1 MTRRPVPTGNRVSA
15 MSASLVRRL
24 LAEFVGTGLLVLF
37 GAGSVVAA
45 LTMNGGRLAYGGLGI
60 IALAFGLVVA
70 LVIYAI
76 GTTSGAHINPAV
88 TVALAATRRF
98 RWAEVG
104 PYVVAQLLGAFVG
117 ALLIVAYV
125 GSRATDF
132 GSVGLTALGPGVNGL
147 QGIVAEALGTF
158 LLVFT
163 IMAVAVDKRAPA
175 GWAGFLIG
183 LAVASEIMLIAPFT
197 GGSVN
202 PARSFGPYL
211 VNQLFGGSTP
221 WSEFYVYI
229 VGPLVGGV
237 AGALCYEA
245 VARPAAAVPPVGAPV
260 EEGLPASETPGE
272 PSAEPDLAPEVPAQ
286 SRREAPTRSQTKT

>member
-1 MTRRPVPTGNRVSA
+1 
-15 MSASLVRRL
+15 MSASLLRRL
-24 LAEFVGTGLLVLF
+24 VAEFVGTGLLVLF

-45 LTMNGGRLAYGGLGI
+45 LEINRGRLDYAGLGI
-60 IALAFGLVVA
+60 ISLAFGLVVA
-70 LVIYAI
+70 LVIYTV

-88 TVALAATRRF
+88 TVALATARRF
-98 RWAEVG
+98 RWAEVA
-104 PYVVAQLLGAFVG
+104 PYVLAQLLGAFVG
-117 ALLIVAYV
+117 GLLIVAYV
-125 GSRATDF
+125 GSRATDL
-132 GSVGLTALGPGVNGL
+132 GSVGLTSLGPGVNGL

-163 IMAVAVDKRAPA
+163 IMAVAVDQRAPS

-183 LAVASEIMLIAPFT
+183 LAVATEIMLIGPFT

-202 PARSFGPYL
+202 PARSFGPYA
-211 VNQLFGGSTP
+211 VNQLFGGSSP

-245 VARPAAAVPPVGAPV
+245 VARPSAAVPPVGAPV
-260 EEGLPASETPGE
+260 EEGLPAAETAGA
-272 PSAEPDLAPEVPAQ
+272 STAESGRAPDVPAQ
-286 SRREAPTRSQTKT
+286 SRREAPSRSQSKT

>member
-1 MTRRPVPTGNRVSA
+1 
-15 MSASLVRRL
+15 MSASLLRRL

-45 LTMNGGRLAYGGLGI
+45 LTINGGRLDYAGLGI

-70 LVIYAI
+70 LAIYAV

-88 TVALAATRRF
+88 TVALAAARRF
-98 RWAEVG
+98 SWAEVA
-104 PYVVAQLLGAFVG
+104 PYVVAQLLGAFTG
-117 ALLIVAYV
+117 AMLIVAYV
-125 GSRATDF
+125 GNRATDL
-132 GSVGLTALGPGVNGL
+132 GSIGLTALGPGVNGL

-163 IMAVAVDKRAPA
+163 IMAVAVDERAPA

-183 LAVASEIMLIAPFT
+183 LAVATEIMLIGPFT

-245 VARPAAAVPPVGAPV
+245 LVRPGAAVVGGAPV
-260 EEGLPASETPGE
+260 EGGAPAAEAPAAT
-272 PSAEPDLAPEVPAQ
+272 SAEPAAAPEVPAQ
-286 SRREAPTRSQTKT
+286 SRREAPSRSETKT

>member
-1 MTRRPVPTGNRVSA
+1 
-15 MSASLVRRL
+15 MSTSLPRRL
-24 LAEFVGTGLLVLF
+24 LAEFVGTCLLVLF

-45 LTMNGGRLAYGGLGI
+45 LNVGQGRLDYAGLGI
-60 IALAFGLVVA
+60 VALAFGFVVA
-70 LVIYAI
+70 LVIYAF
-76 GTTSGAHINPAV
+76 GTTSGSHINPAV
-88 TVALAATRRF
+88 TVALATARRF
-98 RWAEVG
+98 RWAEVA
-104 PYVVAQLLGAFVG
+104 PYVVAQLLGASVG

-132 GSVGLTALGPGVNGL
+132 GGLGLTALGDGVNGL

-158 LLVFT
+158 LLVFV
-163 IMAVAVDKRAPA
+163 IMAVAVDERAPS

-183 LAVASEIMLIAPFT
+183 LAVATEIMLIGPFT

-221 WSEFYVYI
+221 WSDFYVYI
-229 VGPLVGGV
+229 VGPLLGGV

-245 VARPAAAVPPVGAPV
+245 LARPGAAVPPVSAPA
-260 EEGLPASETPGE
+260 EAGTPTADTAASS
-272 PSAEPDLAPEVPAQ
+272 PSEPDQRPQVPAQ
-286 SRREAPTRSQTKT
+286 ERREAPTRSRTST

>member
-1 MTRRPVPTGNRVSA
+1 

-45 LTMNGGRLAYGGLGI
+45 LNINGGRLDYAGLGI

-70 LVIYAI
+70 LAIYAV

-88 TVALAATRRF
+88 TVALAAARRF
-98 RWAEVG
+98 RWAEVA
-104 PYVVAQLLGAFVG
+104 PYVVAQLLGAFAG

-125 GSRATDF
+125 GSRATDL

-147 QGIVAEALGTF
+147 QGVVAEALGTF

-163 IMAVAVDKRAPA
+163 IMAVAVDERAPA

-183 LAVASEIMLIAPFT
+183 LAVAAEIMLIGPFT

-237 AGALCYEA
+237 AGALCYE
-245 VARPAAAVPPVGAPV
+245 VLVRPGAAVVGGAPV
-260 EEGLPASETPGE
+260 EAGLPAAATPGAPSEE
-272 PSAEPDLAPEVPAQ
+272 PGRAPEVPTQ
-286 SRREAPTRSQTKT
+286 SRREAPSRSETKT

>member
-1 MTRRPVPTGNRVSA
+1 
-15 MSASLVRRL
+15 MSASLLRRL
-24 LAEFVGTGLLVLF
+24 IAEFVGTGLLVLF

-45 LTMNGGRLAYGGLGI
+45 LALNGGRLAYAGLGI

-70 LVIYAI
+70 LVIYAV

-88 TVALAATRRF
+88 TVGLAATRRF
-98 RWAEVG
+98 RWAEVA
-104 PYVVAQLLGAFVG
+104 PYVAAQLLGAAVG

-183 LAVASEIMLIAPFT
+183 LAVAAEIMLIGPFT

-221 WSEFYVYI
+221 WAEFYVYI
-229 VGPLVGGV
+229 VGPLLGGA
-237 AGALCYEA
+237 AGALAYDLL
-245 VARPAAAVPPVGAPV
+245 ARPGAAVVGGAPV
-260 EEGLPASETPGE
+260 EQGTPGAETPSETAAATGQ
-272 PSAEPDLAPEVPAQ
+272 SAEVPTQ
-286 SRREAPTRSQTKT
+286 SRREAPSRSETKT

>member
-1 MTRRPVPTGNRVSA
+1 
-15 MSASLVRRL
+15 MSASLPRRL

-70 LVIYAI
+70 LVIYAV

-88 TVALAATRRF
+88 TVALAAARRF
-98 RWAEVG
+98 RWIEVG
-104 PYVVAQLLGAFVG
+104 PYVVAQLLGAVVG

-132 GSVGLTALGPGVNGL
+132 GSVGLTALGEDVNGL

-183 LAVASEIMLIAPFT
+183 LAVATEIMLIGPFT

-202 PARSFGPYL
+202 PARSFGPYV

-237 AGALCYEA
+237 AGALGYELL
-245 VARPAAAVPPVGAPV
+245 ARPGVAVVGGAPV
-260 EEGLPASETPGE
+260 EAGLPAAE
-272 PSAEPDLAPEVPAQ
+272 PSAATEGEPGRPAEVPTQ
-286 SRREAPTRSQTKT
+286 SRREAPSRSETKT

>member
-1 MTRRPVPTGNRVSA
+1 MD
-15 MSASLVRRL
+15 
-24 LAEFVGTGLLVLF
+24 LF

-45 LTMNGGRLAYGGLGI
+45 LTINGGRLDYAGLGI

-70 LVIYAI
+70 LAIYAV

-88 TVALAATRRF
+88 TVALAAARRF
-98 RWAEVG
+98 SWAEVA
-104 PYVVAQLLGAFVG
+104 PYVVAQLLGAFTG
-117 ALLIVAYV
+117 AMLIVAYV
-125 GSRATDF
+125 GSRATGL

-163 IMAVAVDKRAPA
+163 IMAVAVDERAPA

-183 LAVASEIMLIAPFT
+183 LAVATEIMLIGPFT

-237 AGALCYEA
+237 AGALCYDVLVRPGVA
-245 VARPAAAVPPVGAPV
+245 VVGGAPV
-260 EEGLPASETPGE
+260 EAGMPAEA
-272 PSAEPDLAPEVPAQ
+272 SAPTAAEAGPAPEVPAQ
-286 SRREAPTRSQTKT
+286 SRREAPSRSDTKT

>member
-1 MTRRPVPTGNRVSA
+1 
-15 MSASLVRRL
+15 MSASLLRRL
-24 LAEFVGTGLLVLF
+24 FAEFVGTGLLVLF

-45 LTMNGGRLAYGGLGI
+45 LTLNGGRLDYAGLGI

-70 LVIYAI
+70 LAIYAV

-88 TVALAATRRF
+88 TVALAASRRF
-98 RWAEVG
+98 RWAEVA

-117 ALLIVAYV
+117 ALLIVAYA
-125 GSRATDF
+125 GTRATDF
-132 GSVGLTALGPGVNGL
+132 GSVGLTSLGTGVNGL

-163 IMAVAVDKRAPA
+163 IMAVAVDERAPA

-183 LAVASEIMLIAPFT
+183 LAVATEIMLIGPFT

-237 AGALCYEA
+237 AGALCYDVLVRPGVA
-245 VARPAAAVPPVGAPV
+245 VVGGAPV
-260 EEGLPASETPGE
+260 EAGMPAEA
-272 PSAEPDLAPEVPAQ
+272 SAPTAAEAGPAPEVPAQ
-286 SRREAPTRSQTKT
+286 SRREAPSRSQTKT

>member
-1 MTRRPVPTGNRVSA
+1 
-15 MSASLVRRL
+15 MSASLLRRL

-45 LTMNGGRLAYGGLGI
+45 LTINAGRLDYAGLGI

-70 LVIYAI
+70 LAIYAV

-88 TVALAATRRF
+88 TVALAAARRF
-98 RWAEVG
+98 SWAEVA
-104 PYVVAQLLGAFVG
+104 PYVVAQLLGAFAG

-125 GSRATDF
+125 GSRATDL
-132 GSVGLTALGPGVNGL
+132 GSVGLTSLGVGVNGL

-163 IMAVAVDKRAPA
+163 IMAVAVDERAPA

-183 LAVASEIMLIAPFT
+183 LAVATEIMLIGPFT

-229 VGPLVGGV
+229 VGPLIGGV
-237 AGALCYEA
+237 AGALCYE
-245 VARPAAAVPPVGAPV
+245 VLVRPGAAVVGGAPV
-260 EEGLPASETPGE
+260 EAGPPAAATPGATSE
-272 PSAEPDLAPEVPAQ
+272 EQAPSPEVPAQ
-286 SRREAPTRSQTKT
+286 SRREAPSRSETKT

>member
-1 MTRRPVPTGNRVSA
+1 
-15 MSASLVRRL
+15 MSASLPRRL

-70 LVIYAI
+70 LVIYAV

-88 TVALAATRRF
+88 TVALAAARRF
-98 RWAEVG
+98 RWAEVA
-104 PYVVAQLLGAFVG
+104 PYVVAQLLGAVVG

-132 GSVGLTALGPGVNGL
+132 GSVGLTALGDGVNGL

-163 IMAVAVDKRAPA
+163 VMAVAVDKRAPA

-183 LAVASEIMLIAPFT
+183 LAVASEIMLIGPFT

-211 VNQLFGGSTP
+211 VNQIFGGSTP

-229 VGPLVGGV
+229 IGPLVGGV
-237 AGALCYEA
+237 AGALSYEFL
-245 VARPAAAVPPVGAPV
+245 ARPAAAVVGGAPV
-260 EEGLPASETPGE
+260 EASMPAAEPAAATEGE
-272 PSAEPDLAPEVPAQ
+272 PGRPAEVPAQ
-286 SRREAPTRSQTKT
+286 SRREAPSRSETKT

>member
-1 MTRRPVPTGNRVSA
+1 
-15 MSASLVRRL
+15 MSASLLRRL

-45 LTMNGGRLAYGGLGI
+45 LTINGGRLDYAGLGI

-70 LVIYAI
+70 LAIYAV

-88 TVALAATRRF
+88 TVALAAARRF
-98 RWAEVG
+98 SWAEVA
-104 PYVVAQLLGAFVG
+104 PYVVAQLLGAFTG
-117 ALLIVAYV
+117 AMLIVAYV
-125 GSRATDF
+125 GSRATGL

-163 IMAVAVDKRAPA
+163 IMAVAVDERAPA

-183 LAVASEIMLIAPFT
+183 LAVATEIMLIGPFT

-237 AGALCYEA
+237 AGALCYDVLVRPGVA
-245 VARPAAAVPPVGAPV
+245 VVGGAPV
-260 EEGLPASETPGE
+260 EAGMPVEASAPTA
-272 PSAEPDLAPEVPAQ
+272 AEAGPAPEVPAQ
-286 SRREAPTRSQTKT
+286 SRREAPSRSDTKT

>member
-1 MTRRPVPTGNRVSA
+1 
-15 MSASLVRRL
+15 MSASLLRRL

-45 LTMNGGRLAYGGLGI
+45 LTINGGRLDYAGLGI

-70 LVIYAI
+70 LAIYAV

-88 TVALAATRRF
+88 TVALAAARRF
-98 RWAEVG
+98 SWAEVA
-104 PYVVAQLLGAFVG
+104 PYVVAQLLGAFTG
-117 ALLIVAYV
+117 AMLIVAYV
-125 GSRATDF
+125 GSRATGL

-163 IMAVAVDKRAPA
+163 IMAVAVDERAPA

-183 LAVASEIMLIAPFT
+183 LAVATEIMLIGPFT

-237 AGALCYEA
+237 AGALCYEVLVRPGVA
-245 VARPAAAVPPVGAPV
+245 VVGGAPV
-260 EEGLPASETPGE
+260 EAGMPAEA
-272 PSAEPDLAPEVPAQ
+272 SAPTAAEAGPAPEVPAQ
-286 SRREAPTRSQTKT
+286 SRREAPSRSDTKT

>member
-1 MTRRPVPTGNRVSA
+1 
-15 MSASLVRRL
+15 MSASLLRRL

-45 LTMNGGRLAYGGLGI
+45 LTINGGRLDYAGLGI

-70 LVIYAI
+70 LAIYAV

-88 TVALAATRRF
+88 TVALAAARRF
-98 RWAEVG
+98 SWAEVA
-104 PYVVAQLLGAFVG
+104 PYVVAQLLGAVTG
-117 ALLIVAYV
+117 AMLIVAYV
-125 GSRATDF
+125 GNRATDL
-132 GSVGLTALGPGVNGL
+132 GSIGLTALGPGVNGL

-163 IMAVAVDKRAPA
+163 IMAVAVDERAPA

-183 LAVASEIMLIAPFT
+183 LAVATEIMLIGPFT

-245 VARPAAAVPPVGAPV
+245 LVRPGAAVVGGAPV
-260 EEGLPASETPGE
+260 EGGAPAAEAPAAT
-272 PSAEPDLAPEVPAQ
+272 SAEPAAAPEVPAQ
-286 SRREAPTRSQTKT
+286 SRREAPSRSETKT

>member
-1 MTRRPVPTGNRVSA
+1 
-15 MSASLVRRL
+15 MSASLPRRL

-70 LVIYAI
+70 LVIYAV

-88 TVALAATRRF
+88 TVALAAARRF
-98 RWAEVG
+98 RWVEVG
-104 PYVVAQLLGAFVG
+104 PYVVAQLLGAVVG

-132 GSVGLTALGPGVNGL
+132 GSVGLTALGVGVNGL

-183 LAVASEIMLIAPFT
+183 LAVATEIMLIGPFT

-202 PARSFGPYL
+202 PARSFGPYV

-237 AGALCYEA
+237 AGALGYELL
-245 VARPAAAVPPVGAPV
+245 ARPGAAVVGGAPV
-260 EEGLPASETPGE
+260 EAGLPAAE
-272 PSAEPDLAPEVPAQ
+272 PSAATEGEPGRPAEVPTQ
-286 SRREAPTRSQTKT
+286 SRREAPSRSETKT

>member
-1 MTRRPVPTGNRVSA
+1 
-15 MSASLVRRL
+15 MSASLLRRL

-45 LTMNGGRLAYGGLGI
+45 LTVNAGRLDYAGLGI

-70 LVIYAI
+70 LAIYAV

-88 TVALAATRRF
+88 TVALAAARRF
-98 RWAEVG
+98 SWAEVA
-104 PYVVAQLLGAFVG
+104 PYVVAQLLGAVTG
-117 ALLIVAYV
+117 AMLIVAYV
-125 GSRATDF
+125 GNRATDL
-132 GSVGLTALGPGVNGL
+132 GSIGLTALGPGVNGL

-163 IMAVAVDKRAPA
+163 IMAVAVDERAPA

-183 LAVASEIMLIAPFT
+183 LAVATEIMLIGPFT

-245 VARPAAAVPPVGAPV
+245 LVRPGAAVVGGAPV
-260 EEGLPASETPGE
+260 EGGAPAAEAPAAT
-272 PSAEPDLAPEVPAQ
+272 SAEPAAAPEVPAQ
-286 SRREAPTRSQTKT
+286 SRREAPSRSETKT

>member
-1 MTRRPVPTGNRVSA
+1 
-15 MSASLVRRL
+15 MSASLLRRL
-24 LAEFVGTGLLVLF
+24 VAEFVGTGLLVLF

-45 LTMNGGRLAYGGLGI
+45 LAINAGRLDYAGLGI

-70 LVIYAI
+70 LVIYAV

-88 TVALAATRRF
+88 TVALAAARRF

-104 PYVVAQLLGAFVG
+104 PYVAAQLLGAVAG
-117 ALLIVAYV
+117 GLLIVAYV
-125 GSRATDF
+125 GSRATDL

-163 IMAVAVDKRAPA
+163 IMAVAVDQRAPS

-183 LAVASEIMLIAPFT
+183 LAVAVEIMLIGPFT

-211 VNQLFGGSTP
+211 VNQVFGGSSP
-221 WSEFYVYI
+221 WAEFYVYI

-245 VARPAAAVPPVGAPV
+245 LARPGAVVPPVSAPAEAGAPAG
-260 EEGLPASETPGE
+260 EAPAAT
-272 PSAEPDLAPEVPAQ
+272 SAEQAAAPEVPAQ
-286 SRREAPTRSQTKT
+286 SRREAPSRSETKT

>member
-1 MTRRPVPTGNRVSA
+1 
-15 MSASLVRRL
+15 MSASLPRRL
-24 LAEFVGTGLLVLF
+24 VAEFVGTALLVLF

-45 LTMNGGRLAYGGLGI
+45 LSMNGGRLAYAGLGI

-70 LVIYAI
+70 LVIYAV

-88 TVALAATRRF
+88 TVGLAATRRF
-98 RWAEVG
+98 RWAEVA
-104 PYVVAQLLGAFVG
+104 PYVVAQLLGAVAG
-117 ALLIVAYV
+117 ALLVVAYV
-125 GSRATDF
+125 GSRATDL
-132 GSVGLTALGPGVNGL
+132 GSLGLTALGPGVNGL

-183 LAVASEIMLIAPFT
+183 LAVATEIMLIGPFT

-237 AGALCYEA
+237 AGAVSYE
-245 VARPAAAVPPVGAPV
+245 VLVRPGAAVVGGAPV
-260 EEGLPASETPGE
+260 EPGE
-272 PSAEPDLAPEVPAQ
+272 PAAEAPSAAEAGPGRPAEVPAQ
-286 SRREAPTRSQTKT
+286 SRREAPSRTETKT

>member
-1 MTRRPVPTGNRVSA
+1 
-15 MSASLVRRL
+15 MSASLPRRL
-24 LAEFVGTGLLVLF
+24 VAEFVGTALLVLF

-45 LTMNGGRLAYGGLGI
+45 LSMNGGRLAYAGLGI

-70 LVIYAI
+70 LVIYAV

-88 TVALAATRRF
+88 TVGLAATRRF
-98 RWAEVG
+98 RWAEVA
-104 PYVVAQLLGAFVG
+104 PYVVAQLLGAVAG
-117 ALLIVAYV
+117 ALLVVAYV
-125 GSRATDF
+125 GSRATDL
-132 GSVGLTALGPGVNGL
+132 GSLGLTALGPGVNGL

-183 LAVASEIMLIAPFT
+183 LAVATEIMLIGPFT

-237 AGALCYEA
+237 AGAVSYE
-245 VARPAAAVPPVGAPV
+245 VLVRPGAAVVGGAPV
-260 EEGLPASETPGE
+260 EPGMPAEA
-272 PSAEPDLAPEVPAQ
+272 PSAAEAGPGRPAEVPAQ
-286 SRREAPTRSQTKT
+286 SRREAPSRTETKT